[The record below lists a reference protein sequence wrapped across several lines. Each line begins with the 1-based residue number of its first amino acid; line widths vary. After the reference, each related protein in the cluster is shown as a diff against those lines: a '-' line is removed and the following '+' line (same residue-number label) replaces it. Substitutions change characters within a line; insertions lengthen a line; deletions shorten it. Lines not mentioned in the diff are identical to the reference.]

1 MLAAIR
7 PDSWNFPLLIHVL
20 GAMVLIGGLAVAV
33 TAQFLGWRRQ
43 QHADVAA
50 FGRAGF
56 QGLLFIALPG
66 WVLMR
71 VGGEWIY
78 SKEGWDDVDSE
89 PAWLGVGYFTADL
102 GGILLLAS
110 IIVAG
115 IAARRLGRTDAGG
128 STLGRVATGLA
139 TVVLVAYLVAVWA
152 MTGKPD

>member
-7 PDSWNFPLLIHVL
+7 PDSWNFPLLLHVL
-20 GAMVLIGGLAVAV
+20 GAMVLIGGLVVAV
-33 TAQFLGWRRQ
+33 VAQFLGWRRQ
-43 QHADVAA
+43 QHADAVA

-56 QGLLFIALPG
+56 HGLLFVALPG

-71 VGGEWIY
+71 VGGQWIY
-78 SKEGWDDVDSE
+78 SKEGWDDVETE
-89 PAWLGVGYFTADL
+89 PAWLGVGYITADL

-110 IIVAG
+110 IILAG
-115 IAARRLGRTDAGG
+115 IAARRLDRTDAGG